1 MNFFAAQDRARR
13 STLGLVLLFGIAVI
27 CLILLTNLLV
37 LYVFAYQQSG
47 PLATDYGAALAQFR
61 WDTFVLVALAVIIL
75 VAGGSM
81 FKILQLAGGGRVV
94 AESLGGRILAQ
105 NSQDAMHRK
114 VLNVVEEMAIASGLP
129 VPSVY
134 LLDEPGI
141 NAFAAGWTPGDAVIG
156 ITQGA
161 VQYLSREELQGVIAH
176 EFSHILNGD
185 MRLNVRLTGVL
196 HGILLLGLTGYYLM
210 RSLRHMRSSRG
221 KDGASVVAALFA
233 LALGLIVIGYVG
245 TFFGGWIKALV
256 SRQREYLADSSAVQF
271 TRSREGIAGA
281 LKKIGGFH
289 AGSQLQSP
297 GAGEFSHGYFAQGV
311 STFME
316 PLFSTHPPLKTRILR
331 LDPRWNGNFIA
342 PQPLTPTT
350 DQEHAGAAKDPQA
363 RLATAVGIAAA
374 VRPPG
379 EPMDGRGRALSG
391 TGAEMAEVL
400 APGLSRQTP
409 EQFPVT
415 DALHGLEHIGKISD
429 AQLGYARELLTAI
442 PATLKAETQDTYGA
456 RALVYAMVVHPDADV
471 QKRQWDLL
479 LGQDD
484 PGVYRKTELLTP
496 LMATLDR
503 RLRLPLIDLS
513 MPALRELTRPQYDL
527 FKSNLLALMRADNKI
542 SLSEWILQRV
552 LLQHLDAA
560 HGLRQRPRAKYS
572 TLGDVKAEAEILL
585 SLVAYA
591 EHRGDDAAAARAFD
605 AGGLVMGVDGLRK
618 IAHQDMS
625 LHNVDTAVDKLGQV
639 KPLVKPR
646 LLKACAACIAA
657 DGHITVDGIELLRAL
672 ASSLDCPM
680 PPVTPRPA
688 DAMG

>member
-1 MNFFAAQDRARR
+1 MNFFEAQDRARR
-13 STLGLVLLFGIAVI
+13 STLWLVLLFGIAVVG
-27 CLILLTNLLV
+27 LILLTNLLV
-37 LYVFAYQQSG
+37 LYVLAYQQSG

-61 WDTFVLVALAVIIL
+61 WDTLVLVALAVIVL

-94 AESLGGRILAQ
+94 AESLGGRVLAQ

-141 NAFAAGWTPGDAVIG
+141 NAFAAGWTSGDAVIG

-281 LKKIGGFH
+281 LKKIGGLP
-289 AGSQLQSP
+289 AGSRLQSP

-311 STFME
+311 SSFME
-316 PLFSTHPPLKTRILR
+316 SLFATHPPLKTRILR
-331 LDPRWNGNFIA
+331 IDPRWNGNFIA
-342 PQPLTPTT
+342 PQPLPPASAEDTENA
-350 DQEHAGAAKDPQA
+350 DAAKNERA
-363 RLATAVGIAAA
+363 RPATAVGIAAA
-374 VRPPG
+374 VA
-379 EPMDGRGRALSG
+379 D
-391 TGAEMAEVL
+391 T
-400 APGLSRQTP
+400 
-409 EQFPVT
+409 
-415 DALHGLEHIGKISD
+415 LHGLEHIGKISD

-442 PATLKAETQDTYGA
+442 PPALKTETQDTYGV
-456 RALVYAMVVHPDADV
+456 RALVYAMVIHTDPEIR
-471 QKRQWDLL
+471 KHQWALL

-496 LMATLDR
+496 LVTTLDR

-527 FKSNLLALMRADNKI
+527 FKNNLLALMRADNKI
-542 SLSEWILQRV
+542 SLGEWVLQRV
-552 LLQHLDAA
+552 LLQHLDEA

-572 TLGDVKAEAEILL
+572 VLGDVKAESELLL
-585 SLVAYA
+585 SVVAYA
-591 EHRGDDAAAARAFD
+591 EHNDDAAAARAFD
-605 AGGLVMGVDGLRK
+605 AGRLAIGAGALQRVARK
-618 IAHQDMS
+618 DVSQQRLDA
-625 LHNVDTAVDKLGQV
+625 AVDKLEQI
-639 KPLVKPR
+639 KPLMKPR
-646 LLKACAACIAA
+646 LLKACAACITV
-657 DGHITVDGIELLRAL
+657 DGHVTVDGIELLRAL
-672 ASSLDCPM
+672 AASLDCPM
-680 PPVTPRPA
+680 PPVPGPA
-688 DAMG
+688 SMGGDKR